1 MHGER
6 NGLAVATA
14 AIVLS
19 VASIPGLAQSNAVR
33 WRTAPPELT
42 LALWSN
48 GVDVYTDPHPVSMAV
63 EAPQNLSVPSGY
75 QAVIAQMLER
85 SPMFRR
91 QCLRL
96 AGAPHLAI
104 IVKTM
109 HPLAAGPRARTEI
122 AQAEGSRLVASVEIN
137 PTGDF
142 MELLAHEIEHII
154 EQLDGIDLA
163 ARAAVARSGVWS
175 CADGTFETSRAVRVG
190 VLVARE
196 ARAGR

>member
-1 MHGER
+1 MHGDR

-19 VASIPGLAQSNAVR
+19 VASIPGLAQSNAAR
-33 WRTAPPELT
+33 WRTAPSELT
-42 LALWSN
+42 FALASN
-48 GVDVYTDPHPVSMAV
+48 GVGVYTESHRASDAV
-63 EAPQNLSVPSGY
+63 AAPPNLMVPSAY
-75 QAVIAQMLER
+75 QPAIDQMLAR

-96 AGAPHLAI
+96 AGAPQLS
-104 IVKTM
+104 IVVRTLY
-109 HPLAAGPRARTEI
+109 PLAGGPRARAQISQADGGRLI
-122 AQAEGSRLVASVEIN
+122 ATVEIN
-137 PTGDF
+137 PLGDF

-163 ARAAVARSGVWS
+163 AKATVARSGVWS

-190 VLVARE
+190 TLVASEVRG
-196 ARAGR
+196 GR

>member
-1 MHGER
+1 MHGDR

-19 VASIPGLAQSNAVR
+19 VASIPALAQSNAVR
-33 WRTAPPELT
+33 WRTAPSGLT
-42 LALWSN
+42 LALASN
-48 GVDVYTDPHPVSMAV
+48 GVDVYTESHRASDAV
-63 EAPQNLSVPSGY
+63 EAPPNLTVPSGY
-75 QAVIAQMLER
+75 RAAIDQMLAR

-96 AGAPHLAI
+96 AGAPHLAVV
-104 IVKTM
+104 VKM
-109 HPLAAGPRARTEI
+109 LHPLTGGPRARSQISQADGGRLI
-122 AQAEGSRLVASVEIN
+122 ATVQIN
-137 PTGDF
+137 PLGDF

-163 ARAAVARSGVWS
+163 ARATVARSGVWS

-190 VLVARE
+190 TLVASEVRG
-196 ARAGR
+196 GR